1 MWRPSH
7 FKRRAVFLSIVAPQ
21 KAVDGRVRRGPS
33 SVDRGGRLCYCHRAV
48 AKKKIVE
55 ELKHPDQFVDFWT
68 HAWQRTAAFVG
79 PRKKPAL
86 ALLVAAVVV
95 LVGIIVIDKFE
106 GDKRVTDSAA
116 FEQIQQLATA
126 DLTSAADPAA
136 DKDAALPARR
146 STDDVRKFKTIEER
160 QAAVLKDVD
169 QFSASHSGSRLQPEA
184 MLLKGTTLLGGGKFD
199 EAISAYKAALDSKLD
214 GRLRFLAKEGLLYAH
229 EGKGELD
236 LALAEASAL
245 IDDSKDFQGF
255 FKERGLYQKA
265 RLTERKGDKAG
276 AVKLYREVLEKVSD
290 SPLHDAIT
298 DRLALLEAK

>member
-1 MWRPSH
+1 
-7 FKRRAVFLSIVAPQ
+7 
-21 KAVDGRVRRGPS
+21 
-33 SVDRGGRLCYCHRAV
+33 V

-86 ALLVAAVVV
+86 AILVAAGVVI
-95 LVGIIVIDKFE
+95 VGIMVIDKFE
-106 GDKRVTDSAA
+106 SDKRVTDSAA
-116 FEQIQQLATA
+116 FEQIQQVATA
-126 DLTSAADPAA
+126 DLLSAADTA
-136 DKDAALPARR
+136 DKDAPPARK
-146 STDDVRKFKTIEER
+146 SSDDVPRFKTIEER
-160 QAAVLKDVD
+160 QAAVLKDVTL
-169 QFSASHSGSRLQPEA
+169 FSAAHSGSRLRPEA
-184 MLLKGTTLLGGGKFD
+184 ALLEGTTLLAAGRFD
-199 EAISAYKAALDSKLD
+199 EAITAYQAALNSKLD
-214 GRLRFLAKEGLLYAH
+214 ARLRFLAREGLLYAH
-229 EGKGELD
+229 EGKGQLD
-236 LALAEASAL
+236 MALAEASSL

-276 AVKLYREVLEKVSD
+276 AVKLYREVLDKVTD